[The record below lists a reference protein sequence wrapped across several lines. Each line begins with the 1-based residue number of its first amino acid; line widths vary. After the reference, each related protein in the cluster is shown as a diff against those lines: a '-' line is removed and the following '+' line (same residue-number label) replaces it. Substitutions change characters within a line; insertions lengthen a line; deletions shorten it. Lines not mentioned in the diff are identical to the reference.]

1 MYNTIKSKEATRYIQ
16 YGQLVLY
23 FNNNISNMYTN
34 DAMIN
39 EIKTFREDSFA
50 RELVYLI
57 FPLQH
62 LSTS

>member
-1 MYNTIKSKEATRYIQ
+1 
-16 YGQLVLY
+16 
-23 FNNNISNMYTN
+23 MYTN